1 MFLLMPGTGC
11 SSTCRFLRVD
21 TVKMQCDTHT
31 HAEGIVHRLGQRV
44 ASEPDRIESPYI
56 VGPPPVLIVP
66 MPMAQS
72 GACDEGAESETGTD
86 DQPEEEEARFVT

>member
-1 MFLLMPGTGC
+1 
-11 SSTCRFLRVD
+11 
-21 TVKMQCDTHT
+21 MQCDTHT

-86 DQPEEEEARFVT
+86 DQPEEEEARLVT